1 MSISKLWN
9 ASLSTLTNSVE
20 AIGKVS
26 LAANISADI
35 LVDLSL
41 DYRETNRVESAA
53 RYQEVQAELAAK
65 LEALGITHKP
75 APQPSQNKPKPK
87 TPLV

>member
-20 AIGKVS
+20 AVGKVS

-35 LVDLSL
+35 LVDLAV
-41 DYRETNRVESAA
+41 DYRETNRIESSA
-53 RYQEVQAELAAK
+53 RYQEVQAELTEK
-65 LEALGITHKP
+65 LAALGIQHTPK
-75 APQPSQNKPKPK
+75 PQPSQNKPK
-87 TPLV
+87 TPLI